1 MPKHLSEDQVARFRR
16 DGFLFPMTALDAAEA
31 EACADRIAAYER
43 DTGKSAM
50 NSLSFKAHMPFG
62 RFSKLIRNPRI
73 VDAVED
79 LLGPDL
85 VCWGSS
91 FFVKE
96 PGSESYISWHAD
108 TYYYGL
114 EPQDTVT
121 VWLAFTASD
130 RVSGCLRCIPGSH
143 RVEQGF
149 DEAPSEHNMLGRG
162 QTTRGVEEA
171 KAVYMTLAPGQFSI
185 HHECTVHS
193 SEPNNADYRRIGYSI
208 HYCPAHVR
216 QTRHTPEDGLPAAAL
231 VRGVDAAGNWQQETQ
246 TEVDFDPAAWQ
257 WAEEQRRRFLSR
269 RR

>member
-1 MPKHLSEDQVARFRR
+1 MPKHLTNEQVERFHR
-16 DGFLFPMTALDAAEA
+16 DGFVFPMTALDAAGA
-31 EACADRIAAYER
+31 RACADRLERYER

-50 NSLSFKAHMPFG
+50 KSLSLKAHVPF
-62 RFSKLIRNPRI
+62 RMFSELVRHPRI
-73 VDAVED
+73 LDAMED
-79 LLGPDL
+79 LLGPDV

-91 FFVKE
+91 FFVKTA
-96 PGSESYISWHAD
+96 GSESYISWHAD

-121 VWLAFTASD
+121 VWVAFTPSD

-149 DEAPSEHNMLGRG
+149 DEAPSAHNMLGRG
-162 QTTRGVEEA
+162 QTTRGVDEA
-171 KAVYMTLAPGQFSI
+171 TAVYMPLAPGQFSI

-193 SEPNNADYRRIGYSI
+193 SEPNNSDYRRIGYSI

-231 VRGVDAAGNWQQETQ
+231 VRGVDAAGNWDEEPV